1 LAIFAAL
8 RSILVAQTSS
18 YSMRALNL
26 LPKAITRLAVL
37 ALVLLTSGTASAQL
51 QKVITLVK
59 GEVTNAEGQPA
70 TDVSVGIYKG
80 TEKVFTTKSNK
91 EGKFTAT
98 LQPNA
103 TYRVT
108 FANNNYQFREQ
119 ILAIPALDKYQET
132 PLKVSLASLRSGEAF
147 ALTSLVFKPKSS
159 IIETDGAQRLEDII
173 TVVKQNPKLSLDI
186 TVYPDATIKNK
197 KQTAD
202 ETILASRAVAVQS
215 FLMSRGLNDKQFTIT
230 KNSTT
235 PSDGKFAMEVTEVKK
250 KKEIKKTVMVPQY
263 IRVVGKV
270 G

>member
-1 LAIFAAL
+1 MRAPYLKSTLRLTLLAI
-8 RSILVAQTSS
+8 
-18 YSMRALNL
+18 
-26 LPKAITRLAVL
+26 VL
-37 ALVLLTSGTASAQL
+37 FSAGSASAQL
-51 QKVITLVK
+51 QKVITLLK

-70 TDVSVGIYKG
+70 ADVSVGIYKG

-98 LQPNA
+98 LQPNT

-119 ILAIPALDKYQET
+119 PLVIPALEKYQET
-132 PLKVSLASLRSGEAF
+132 PMRVSLTALKSGEAF
-147 ALTSLVFKPKSS
+147 AISSLVFKPKSS
-159 IIETDGAQRLEDII
+159 TIEPDAARHLEDII
-173 TVVKQNPKLSLDI
+173 TVVKQNPKLTLEI
-186 TVYPDATIKNK
+186 TVYPDVTIKNK

-215 FLMSRGLNDKQFTIT
+215 FLISRGLSDRQFEIT
-230 KNSTT
+230 QNKTT
-235 PSDGKFAMEVTEVKK
+235 PSDGKFATEIVEVKK